1 MTTATLQQTV
11 RSAET
16 RLRMVDCDIHPLMRA
31 PSDLLSYLP
40 LRWREHYQT
49 IGPRFRQPFLGSSAY
64 PKATP
69 HLSRRDAWPPN
80 GGPPGSDLDFMRQQ
94 HLDPLGIELGILQP
108 LFPRGMDERNLDFAA
123 AMCRAVNDWQVEA
136 WTSREPRL
144 KANITVAC
152 DDPAAA
158 VAEIERCAADGHHL
172 QISFATRTMEP
183 LGSRKYWP
191 IYEAAEHLGLPL
203 GLHSAGN
210 NGHAVSAG
218 GAPSYYFEEHQA
230 VSVSL
235 HAMVASMVIEGV
247 FERFPRLKLIVIES
261 GFAWA
266 APLAWQL
273 DALWPRFRA
282 EVPHL
287 RLAPSEYIRRNVWY
301 TTQPMD
307 EPENVRHLRDVI
319 DWIGWDRILF
329 ATDYPH
335 WDSDDP
341 RYVLKFPM
349 SEAERLQILG
359 GNARAVFG
367 IA

>member
-1 MTTATLQQTV
+1 MNDGPVMQ
-11 RSAET
+11 AE
-16 RLRMVDCDIHPLMRA
+16 RPAAQKIRMIDCDIHPMMRSPA
-31 PSDLLSYLP
+31 DVLPYLSP
-40 LRWREHYQT
+40 RWREHYQT
-49 IGPRFRQPFLGSSAY
+49 IGSRYRQPFLGSSAY

-69 HLSRRDAWPPN
+69 QLSRRDSWPPA
-80 GGPPGSDLDFMRQQ
+80 GGPPGSDLDFMRAQ
-94 HLDPLGIELGILQP
+94 HLDPLDIELGMLQP

-123 AMCRAVNDWQVEA
+123 AMCRAVNDWQVEE

-158 VAEIERCAADGHHL
+158 VEEIERCARSGHHV
-172 QISFATRTMEP
+172 QVSFATRAIEP

-191 IYEAAEHLGLPL
+191 IYEAAERHNLPL
-203 GLHSAGN
+203 GLHSVGN
-210 NGHAVSAG
+210 NGNAVQAG
-218 GAPSYYFEEHQA
+218 GAPSYYFEEHQC
-230 VSVSL
+230 VSLSL

-247 FERFPRLKLIVIES
+247 FEAFPQLKLIVIEG

-266 APLAWQL
+266 ASLGWRL
-273 DALWPRFRA
+273 DAHWQRFRA

-287 RLAPSEYIRRNVWY
+287 KRPPSEYLRRNVWY

-307 EPENVRHLRDVI
+307 EPETPGDLRDMIGWV
-319 DWIGWDRILF
+319 GWDRILF

-341 RYVLKFPM
+341 RFSLKLPM
-349 SEAERLQILG
+349 SQAERAQLLG
-359 GNARAVFG
+359 GNARALFG